1 MNLTFLNCRFTV
13 NIVSIV
19 NKPKVSKTITRMYM
33 GLVAFVGFI
42 GLLFISLGI
51 FTPMGVTGFI
61 AGSILLVLIE
71 PILILIISSL
81 YKTRYILTDDELV
94 IKTTVLIGGRKRIP
108 LNKIESVEKTLIPFG
123 FKLFGASF
131 HGGYYSIPG
140 LGRAFLAIT
149 NFEDGLLIKT
159 KNRNYIITP
168 SNASDFQES
177 IKSRLVLRPPS

>member
-1 MNLTFLNCRFTV
+1 M
-13 NIVSIV
+13 SIV
-19 NKPKVSKTITRMYM
+19 NKPRVSKTIARTYM
-33 GLVAFVGFI
+33 GLAAFVGCI
-42 GLLFISLGI
+42 GLLFISLGF

-61 AGSILLVLIE
+61 AGSIILVLIE
-71 PILILIISSL
+71 PIFVSIIYSL

-94 IKTTVLIGGRKRIP
+94 IKTTILIGGRKRVP
-108 LNKIESVEKTLIPFG
+108 LNEIESVEKTLIPFG

-149 NFEDGLLIKT
+149 NFEDGLLLKT

-168 SNASDFQES
+168 MNRSDFQES
-177 IKSRLVLRPPS
+177 IKSRLVL

>member
-1 MNLTFLNCRFTV
+1 M
-13 NIVSIV
+13 SIV
-19 NKPKVSKTITRMYM
+19 NKPRVSKTIKWTYM
-33 GLVAFVGFI
+33 GLAAFVGCI
-42 GLLFISLGI
+42 GLLFIYLGI

-61 AGSILLVLIE
+61 AGSIILVLIE
-71 PILILIISSL
+71 PIFVSIIFSL

-94 IKTTVLIGGRKRIP
+94 IKTTILIGGRKRVP
-108 LNKIESVEKTLIPFG
+108 LNEIESVEKTLIPFG

-149 NFEDGLLIKT
+149 NFEDGLLLKT

-168 SNASDFQES
+168 RNPLDFQES
-177 IKSRLVLRPPS
+177 IKSRLVLQPPS